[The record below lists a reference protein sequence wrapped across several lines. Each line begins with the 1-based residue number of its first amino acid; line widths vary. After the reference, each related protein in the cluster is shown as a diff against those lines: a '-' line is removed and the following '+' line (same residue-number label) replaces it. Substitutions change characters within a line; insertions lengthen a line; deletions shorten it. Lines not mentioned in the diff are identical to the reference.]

1 MWVKYLGE
9 IIAKSLLNKN
19 KKRDD
24 WFLGNYTL
32 NPYAGCSIACIY
44 CYTRGS
50 KYGGDH
56 GSNVNAKSQAVPILK
71 RQLKNAIKRNERG
84 FIVLGSAADPYP
96 SLENETKLTREILGL
111 IKRYHF
117 PLHILTKSNLIL
129 RDMDILNEIREEAI
143 IPSEFKG
150 KIDSGVIISF
160 SFSTLNPQL
169 GKIVEPGASSPV
181 ERLKTMK
188 KFSEEGFNTGIINM
202 PVLPFITDSYSAI
215 ENLVLESKKYGAKY
229 ILFSGLTL
237 YGDGPEDC
245 KTLYIK
251 FLEKNYPD
259 LVSKYEKLFR
269 QSSAPSKYYNSELNK
284 NFRTISKKYGIKN
297 SII

>member
-1 MWVKYLGE
+1 MGQ

-56 GSNVNAKSQAVPILK
+56 GSTVNVKSQAVPILK
-71 RQLKNAIKRNERG
+71 RQLKNAIKRHERG

-96 SLENETKLTREILGL
+96 SVENETKLTREILGL

-129 RDMDILNEIREEAI
+129 RDIDILTDIKEEAI
-143 IPSEFKG
+143 NLLKNINDMDISEIAFAIKKIQEYKVEIGDYLDILAVWYRDVLLFKATNDVNHLIFKEEIQYIRKVADRCTYEG
-150 KIDSGVIISF
+150 IEAIIQALF
-160 SFSTLNPQL
+160 KAKN
-169 GKIVEPGASSPV
+169 
-181 ERLKTMK
+181 RL
-188 KFSEEGFNTGIINM
+188 
-202 PVLPFITDSYSAI
+202 SANVNFDLTI
-215 ENLVLESKKYGAKY
+215 EL
-229 ILFSGLTL
+229 LFVTIKEDGGL
-237 YGDGPEDC
+237 
-245 KTLYIK
+245 
-251 FLEKNYPD
+251 
-259 LVSKYEKLFR
+259 
-269 QSSAPSKYYNSELNK
+269 
-284 NFRTISKKYGIKN
+284 
-297 SII
+297 